1 MRTKRH
7 FRLRGLALALATTCV
22 WVVGTHLALC
32 SENTSA
38 IPAASDPDIDSDND
52 GLTNA
57 VEAEIGTK
65 PKNPNSDGDGL
76 GDGEDAVPT
85 NPTMQ
90 VRAAPDSNYAII
102 DLGKT
107 IDVGRPVGLNDSGKV
122 VLVTYATYPITQ
134 GFVWENGTMSTL
146 GAGQFI
152 GPLQDGMIYS
162 ILPGEN
168 SSKDDGSI
176 HEVYSSTKLQN
187 NTPYYQNDNVQGI
200 STARLPLTL
209 LTNILSPHLLG
220 YQNTAYSEAIV
231 SLPDSKLP
239 DEMSDLWVGAE
250 ASSLGT
256 VNDSHIFVYESFKYD
271 STPGGYDYS
280 FALEAWASTWGTTPD
295 NGTGTDYGY
304 HSHWGTDVGRYDDPP
319 NSKSGSS
326 GFSSDLGPNDV
337 NAEGMMAAMAYSA
350 SYLIAT
356 PTSEPLEVPGCA
368 KVGGLTSSTVG
379 DKGEGPYFLGGSNY
393 NYTKLFCYN
402 KGKPVSIDLGGSA
415 SSVCGEVS
423 GRSISNHLV
432 IPMGDSLWRN
442 GRKLLLGKLCG
453 VPATGATGWTS
464 PTATLISPK
473 NNLMIGTAKKDNV
486 FHAVLLVPVDIAVDA
501 NRDGKIDSSDNS
513 SLDKPYRFWLNDDQ
527 DTISYAD
534 GGGKVTIVGD
544 RTPVVTPDY
553 IEPNIQSTRDLED
566 WTRLWINLNGVASVV
581 KNMMQNGGISVG
593 LQFEKISGN
602 PSIKICESADPA
614 GGTGYLTD
622 QNLANQQISGSYD
635 VPIED
640 NNGNNIIGSDPF
652 LFPNDFWDDVDD
664 TTTKH
669 LIFEGVSDGKGK
681 LKLVFYKNGQK
692 IGEGGSVYL
701 ELMDIKY
708 MYERGAATPDS
719 AFIPYNSTN
728 TIFDDSGFTFAIDHG
743 KIYKAPTDEQKT
755 ALVFVHGWN
764 MSYEDYISFSETMF
778 KRMWWQGYKGIF
790 CTFRWAT
797 LTGVD
802 SYNTSEFRAW
812 KYGKSLKEY
821 VDTLTDYT
829 VNVAAHSMGNV
840 VAGSALKRGM
850 SVNRYFLMEAAIPG
864 GCYNDAVNN
873 YPPFINREQ
882 LHPTPD
888 TVSDLGYRLYVGP
901 AQNNALK
908 IINLYNINDYALAA
922 GAYPVFGNVSWEGNQ
937 IGYKPN
943 SFAAKTYSYD
953 QGPPTA
959 PYPMGQRCFLR
970 GTFSLSER
978 PVLDIHESMSFV
990 ARPHS
995 KAIGAEPSSS
1005 SVFPNSIDLQ
1015 GYGFNAQRT
1024 DHSGQFNRSTQEL
1037 NDFYKSIFNEIK

>member
-122 VLVTYATYPITQ
+122 VLVKYLDGGMLQ
-134 GFVWENGTMSTL
+134 GFYWENGTMSDL
-146 GAGQFI
+146 GISNMFA
-152 GPLQDGMIYS
+152 GPLQDGT
-162 ILPGEN
+162 
-168 SSKDDGSI
+168 
-176 HEVYSSTKLQN
+176 VYSALEGTYVGDIYTENL
-187 NTPYYQNDNVQGI
+187 TGGGATIPYYMTGE
-200 STARLPLTL
+200 R
-209 LTNILSPHLLG
+209 IL
-220 YQNTAYSEAIV
+220 
-231 SLPDSKLP
+231 DK
-239 DEMSDLWVGAE
+239 
-250 ASSLGT
+250 
-256 VNDSHIFVYESFKYD
+256 K
-271 STPGGYDYS
+271 
-280 FALEAWASTWGTTPD
+280 
-295 NGTGTDYGY
+295 
-304 HSHWGTDVGRYDDPP
+304 
-319 NSKSGSS
+319 GSS
-326 GFSSDLGPNDV
+326 GEAPVFSFLPGDLEDDV
-337 NAEGMMAAMAYSA
+337 QTVSSAYYSKKPDTNWCSLYAA
-350 SYLIAT
+350 SYLGAVNDNHKFIYRGIKGGGHEHNEGWHADVSGVVFDTGGGTEYSHAGGWGYYWWPQPTPPEWEGGSIAALG
-356 PTSEPLEVPGCA
+356 PTIEEVNEQGIGTYVARYCNPEQGYLVLSPGSSVPILGCGRI
-368 KVGGLTSSTVG
+368 GGITSSTVG
-379 DKGEGPYFLGGSNY
+379 NGEGPYFLCSLAY
-393 NYTKLFCYN
+393 AYSYTRLYCYN
-402 KGKPVSIDLGGSA
+402 KGTPVSIDLGGSA

-922 GAYPVFGNVSWEGNQ
+922 GAYPVLGNVSWEGNQ

-943 SFAAKTYSYD
+943 SFATKTYSYD
-953 QGPPTA
+953 KGPPTA

-1015 GYGFNAQRT
+1015 GYGFNAQRA